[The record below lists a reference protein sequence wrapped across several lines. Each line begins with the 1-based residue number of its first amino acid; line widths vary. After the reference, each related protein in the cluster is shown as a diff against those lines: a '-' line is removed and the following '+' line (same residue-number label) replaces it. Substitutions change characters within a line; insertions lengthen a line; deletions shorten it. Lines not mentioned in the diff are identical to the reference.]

1 MPAFDP
7 VSLGIQSAAGLAQTT
22 VGLINA
28 AKAKKEAKQLARSR
42 PKYAIP
48 DDAQRELDLSESE
61 LGTGGL
67 SARAENAYNQ
77 LNNRQFSSSL
87 DATLRMGGSP
97 SQVSDIFDS
106 SEAGRLRLAQL
117 NDEIRLQKINNL
129 ISSRRYMNEQK
140 DKQFEFNEWMPFA
153 DRMKANDEARRGAEE
168 QIWGGIGT
176 AGAAGVNYATQAN
189 QANMWDNYFNPR
201 FDDPQMFGGSGTTA
215 QGYGNLVNRQ
225 LNQPRPRYTLGQ

>member
-106 SEAGRLRLAQL
+106 SEAGRLRLAEL
-117 NDEIRLQKINNL
+117 NDQMRLQKIQNL

-153 DRMKANDEARRGAEE
+153 DRMKANEESRQGAEE
-168 QIWGGIGT
+168 MIWSGIGT
-176 AGAAGVNYATQAN
+176 LGGAGVNAGTQAFN
-189 QANMWDNYFNPR
+189 SNMWDDYLNPR
-201 FDDPQMFGGSGTTA
+201 NKQPKMFGGSGTTA
-215 QGYGNLVNRQ
+215 QGYGNLVDRQ
-225 LNQPRPRYTLGQ
+225 LNQPRTRLTLGQ